1 MRKTGARNGHFF
13 TEIISLSRSTGA
25 KLSGVIPGSQNPS
38 ADVTGILLDWSN
50 GDNGAPDK
58 LMPLVYEELRRLA
71 RNYLARERG
80 DHTLQ
85 ATALVH
91 EAYLRLADGTRLS
104 WKDRAHFYGIAAR
117 LMRRILVDH
126 ARAHNAARRGGL
138 EQKLS
143 LEEAHE
149 IASTE
154 TVELV
159 ALDSALQNLAQTYPR
174 KSEVVELKFFGGL
187 DAREISQVLR
197 ISEKTVLRD
206 WNFAKLWL
214 CRELSEDAA

>member
-1 MRKTGARNGHFF
+1 
-13 TEIISLSRSTGA
+13 
-25 KLSGVIPGSQNPS
+25 
-38 ADVTGILLDWSN
+38 
-50 GDNGAPDK
+50 
-58 LMPLVYEELRRLA
+58 MPLVYEELRRLA
-71 RNYLARERG
+71 RNYLARERA

-91 EAYLRLADGTRLS
+91 EAYLQLADETRLS

-126 ARAHNAARRGGL
+126 ARAHKAEKRGGL

-143 LEEAHE
+143 LDEVRELPTK
-149 IASTE
+149 SDVDL
-154 TVELV
+154 VELNG
-159 ALDSALQNLAQTYPR
+159 ALENFANDYPR

-187 DAREISQVLR
+187 DAKEISEVLQV
-197 ISEKTVLRD
+197 SEKTVLRD

-214 CRELSEDAA
+214 CRALTQNAA

>member
-1 MRKTGARNGHFF
+1 MIAEK
-13 TEIISLSRSTGA
+13 
-25 KLSGVIPGSQNPS
+25 P
-38 ADVTGILLDWSN
+38 ADVTQILLDWSG
-50 GDNGAPDK
+50 GDSAAPEK

-71 RNYLARERG
+71 RNYLARERA

-91 EAYLRLADGTRLS
+91 EAYLQLADETRLS

-126 ARAHNAARRGGL
+126 ARAHKAEKRGGL

-143 LEEAHE
+143 LDEVRELPTK
-149 IASTE
+149 SDVDL
-154 TVELV
+154 VELNG
-159 ALDSALQNLAQTYPR
+159 ALENFANDYPR

-187 DAREISQVLR
+187 DAKEISEVLQV
-197 ISEKTVLRD
+197 SEKTVLRD

-214 CRELSEDAA
+214 CRALTQNAA

>member
-1 MRKTGARNGHFF
+1 MN
-13 TEIISLSRSTGA
+13 SDSS
-25 KLSGVIPGSQNPS
+25 P
-38 ADVTGILLDWSN
+38 DVTQILRDWSK
-50 GDNGAPDK
+50 GDGTAPEK

-91 EAYLRLADGTRLS
+91 EAYLRLTDQTQLS

-126 ARAHNAARRGGL
+126 ARAHNAVKRGGL

-143 LEEAHE
+143 LDEARE
-149 IASTE
+149 LPMKE

-159 ALDSALQNLAQTYPR
+159 ALDGALESFAHDYPR

-187 DAREISQVLR
+187 DTKEISEVLQV
-197 ISEKTVLRD
+197 SEKTVLRD

-214 CRELSEDAA
+214 CRELNEHAA